1 LPVCRI
7 VVAAPSQEK
16 IQTFFKLSTR
26 RTAISSSE
34 RCWAPSALTPAESPQ
49 ATTATPRSF
58 FRSVAVRAMK
68 ANACPMA
75 LCLCWP
81 SICLGGD
88 LFLLDRFKLLME

>member
-34 RCWAPSALTPAESPQ
+34 SY
-49 ATTATPRSF
+49 
-58 FRSVAVRAMK
+58 
-68 ANACPMA
+68 
-75 LCLCWP
+75 
-81 SICLGGD
+81 
-88 LFLLDRFKLLME
+88 